1 MDFGG
6 LGLGNQAIFMVKT
19 NAFGQPPYALPGA
32 EALRKICKKPRKNCG
47 FHYDLL
53 YFALF
58 LSAKKVQRFSTCCI
72 IW

>member
-6 LGLGNQAIFMVKT
+6 PGLGNRAFFVVKT

-32 EALRKICKKPRKNCG
+32 EALSKICQKPEENRS

-53 YFALF
+53 LLKF
-58 LSAKKVQRFSTCCI
+58 KINSTLCHLLHNFVEK
-72 IW
+72 